1 MKDEPSPLAMPS
13 FLLVLAFWIAIQTS
27 LRLMRD

>member
-1 MKDEPSPLAMPS
+1 MKEPSPLAMPS
-13 FLLVLAFWIAIQTS
+13 FLLVLVFWLVIQAS